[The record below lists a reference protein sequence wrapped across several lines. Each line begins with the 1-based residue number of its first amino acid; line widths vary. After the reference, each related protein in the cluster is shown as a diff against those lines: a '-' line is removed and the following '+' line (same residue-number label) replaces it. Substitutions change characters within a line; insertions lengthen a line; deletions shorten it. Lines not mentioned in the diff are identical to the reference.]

1 METLVEFEDVLAYQ
15 GNDFVKI
22 RAWLVY
28 QVDYLLTHNTE
39 RLQWVLYRID
49 IDEKRLK
56 QILLANNEEKL
67 VAEIIAD
74 LIINRQ
80 IEKYNLRKQDTAT
93 DWSFDV

>member
-1 METLVEFEDVLAYQ
+1 METLEEFEDVLAYQ
-15 GNDFVKI
+15 GNDFDKI

-56 QILLANNEEKL
+56 QILLSNEEKP

-74 LIINRQ
+74 LIIARQ

-93 DWSFDV
+93 EWSFDV

>member
-1 METLVEFEDVLAYQ
+1 VETLAEFEDILAYQ
-15 GNDFVKI
+15 GNDFDEI

-49 IDEKRLK
+49 IDELK
-56 QILLANNEEKL
+56 LKKILLSNEEKP

-74 LIINRQ
+74 LIIARQ
-80 IEKYNLRKQDTAT
+80 IEKYQLRKQDTAT
-93 DWSFDV
+93 GWSFDV